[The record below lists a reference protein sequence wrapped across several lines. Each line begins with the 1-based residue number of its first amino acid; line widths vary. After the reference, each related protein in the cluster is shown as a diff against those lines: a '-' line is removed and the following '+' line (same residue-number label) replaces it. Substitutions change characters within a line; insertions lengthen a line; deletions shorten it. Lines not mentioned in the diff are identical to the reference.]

1 MSPDKPLQSDE
12 QGSKHLDMIRPGEIG
27 HVHFQDV
34 RDIPRE
40 FAGCFHVHHSRRW
53 NKPLARNLCK
63 RSEKGYAGPLSVEH
77 LLPNS
82 NKVIRRGCL

>member
-1 MSPDKPLQSDE
+1 MAFIVTTVRDARCHPFVTRYPKASDMSPDKPLQSDE

-40 FAGCFHVHHSRRW
+40 F
-53 NKPLARNLCK
+53 
-63 RSEKGYAGPLSVEH
+63 
-77 LLPNS
+77 
-82 NKVIRRGCL
+82 